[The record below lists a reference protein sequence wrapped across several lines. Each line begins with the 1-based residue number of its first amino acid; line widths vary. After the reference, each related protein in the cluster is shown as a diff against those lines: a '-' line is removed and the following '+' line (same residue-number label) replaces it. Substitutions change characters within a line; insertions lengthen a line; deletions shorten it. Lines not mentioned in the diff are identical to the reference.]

1 VEIAFLCV
9 PSSPFSHEVPVM
21 PSDKRAVRARGALAT
36 PLAGLFLMFAVLLI
50 MARPAEATPIQ
61 VATIDGC
68 YDCVVGDTSS
78 LMIENTFVAGYAF
91 INGTLTLTGYQGL
104 NNGVVQSIS
113 LPVIASGVTLT
124 YTWNG
129 STTAGNLFASDYD
142 DEYNGTFTPVTGFGL
157 ASKGPNVLVAA
168 PQCATQSNIFGWNYC
183 ADTGNYVVTFT
194 ATMSGVGALNGD
206 AIFAQFS
213 PTTNKTGGF
222 LGFEGVDQNGW
233 SETTFDQHS
242 GSNSTVNGGLAD
254 IFVGTPPTG
263 AVPEPAT
270 LTLLGSGLLGLAGR
284 VRNRLKK
291 R

>member
-1 VEIAFLCV
+1 
-9 PSSPFSHEVPVM
+9 M
-21 PSDKRAVRARGALAT
+21 PSDKRVIQLRGGLAA
-36 PLAGLFLMFAVLLI
+36 PLAGAFLMLSVLMI
-50 MARPAEATPIQ
+50 VARPAEATPIQ

-78 LMIENTFVAGYAF
+78 LMIENTFVSGYDF
-91 INGTLTLTGYQGL
+91 INVTLTLTGYQGL
-104 NNGVVQSIS
+104 NNGLVQSTT
-113 LPVIASGVTLT
+113 LPTIASGTTFT
-124 YTWNG
+124 YTWSG
-129 STTAGNLFASDYD
+129 STTAQNLFASDYD
-142 DEYNGTFTPVTGFGL
+142 DEYNGTFAPLVGSGL
-157 ASKGPNVLVAA
+157 ASRSPNVLVLA
-168 PQCATQSNIFGWNYC
+168 PQCATESNIFGWNYC
-183 ADTGNYVVTFT
+183 ADTGNYLVTLT

-254 IFVGTPPTG
+254 VFVGTPPPS

-270 LTLLGSGLLGLAGR
+270 LTLLGSGLLGLLGA